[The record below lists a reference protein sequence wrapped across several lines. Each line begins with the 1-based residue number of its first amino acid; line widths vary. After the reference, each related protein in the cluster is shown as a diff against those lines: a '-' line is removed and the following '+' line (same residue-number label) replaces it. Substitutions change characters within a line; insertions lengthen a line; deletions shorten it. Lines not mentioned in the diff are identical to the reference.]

1 MSNGYQVTHPVLDCS
16 YNVILTD
23 DQFHQVCNELAE
35 CGEGGKVVRMSD
47 LPFCITFDSLIDEI
61 RNHY

>member
-1 MSNGYQVTHPVLDCS
+1 MFNGYQVTHPVLDCS
-16 YNVILTD
+16 YNVVLTE

-47 LPFCITFDSLIDEI
+47 LQGCTTFDKLIAEL
-61 RNHY
+61 RRHY